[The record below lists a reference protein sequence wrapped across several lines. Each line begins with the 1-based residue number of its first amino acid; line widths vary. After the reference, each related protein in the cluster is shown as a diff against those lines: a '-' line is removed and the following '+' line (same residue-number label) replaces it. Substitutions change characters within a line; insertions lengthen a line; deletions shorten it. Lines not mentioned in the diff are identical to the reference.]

1 MEETE
6 LTGVVYMVTNVSNN
20 KKYIGKAYSYVKNG
34 NQPIRRQGGEGRFYK
49 HIKAATRGC
58 TEIPLLYSDIRL
70 YGKDNFKVGL
80 LEVCLKENLK
90 ERETYHIRHNQ
101 TYKEDIGYNFHIG
114 DNKPEDISHK
124 KAYEDKKVESNKTR
138 AEGGALRQS
147 ADTVDLP
154 PNIYRRKNGLF
165 AQIKIG
171 SNLYNKAFFKSLD
184 TDEIKLEKALAWLD
198 LTKQQNEI

>member
-1 MEETE
+1 MEESE
-6 LTGVVYMVTNVSNN
+6 LTGVIYIITNVSNN

-34 NQPIRRQGGEGRFYK
+34 NQPIRKQGGDGRFYK
-49 HIKAATRGC
+49 HIKAALRGC
-58 TEIPLLYSDIRL
+58 TEIPLLYNDIRE

-124 KAYEDKKVESNKTR
+124 KTYEDKKVESNKNR

-147 ADTVDLP
+147 NDTVNLP
-154 PNIYRRKNGLF
+154 LNIYRRKNGLF

-171 SNLYNKAFFKSLD
+171 STLYNKAFLKTND
-184 TDEIKLEKALAWLD
+184 TDEIKLEKAMGWLEI
-198 LTKQQNEI
+198 TKSLVM

>member
-20 KKYIGKAYSYVKNG
+20 KKYIGKAYSYEKHG
-34 NQPIRRQGGEGRFYK
+34 IKQPSKYGASGRFRRHCSNALK
-49 HIKAATRGC
+49 GSC
-58 TEIPLLYSDIRL
+58 EIPLLYDDIRL
-70 YGKDNFKVGL
+70 YGKVNFKVET

-90 ERETYHIRHNQ
+90 DRETYYTKLHES
-101 TYKEDIGYNFHIG
+101 YKEHLGYNFHIG

-124 KAYEDKKVESNKTR
+124 KVYEDKKAESNKLR

-147 ADTVDLP
+147 DDTSNLP

-171 SNLYNKAFFKSLD
+171 SNLHNKAFLKSTD
-184 TDEIKLEKALAWLD
+184 TDVQKLEKAIAWLNI
-198 LTKQQNEI
+198 TKQQNEI

>member
-6 LTGVVYMVTNVSNN
+6 LTGVIYIITNVSNN
-20 KKYIGKAYSYVKNG
+20 KKYIGKAYSYEKHGKKSPSIYGAN
-34 NQPIRRQGGEGRFYK
+34 GRFRR
-49 HIKAATRGC
+49 HCSNALNNSS
-58 TEIPLLYSDIRL
+58 EIPLLYNDIREF
-70 YGKDNFKVGL
+70 GKDNFKVET
-80 LEVCLKENLK
+80 LEVCTKENLK
-90 ERETYHIRHNQ
+90 DRETYYTKLHES
-101 TYKEDIGYNFHIG
+101 YKKDKGYNFHIG

-147 ADTVDLP
+147 NDTVDLP